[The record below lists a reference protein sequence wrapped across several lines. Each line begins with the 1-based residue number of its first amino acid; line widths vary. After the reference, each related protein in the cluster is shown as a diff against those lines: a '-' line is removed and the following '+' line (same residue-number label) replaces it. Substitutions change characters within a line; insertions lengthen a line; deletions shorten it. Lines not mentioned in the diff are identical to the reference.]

1 MDFNKLLEKDYI
13 FLDGA
18 MGTMLQ
24 AQGLKLGSI
33 PEVLSITE
41 PEKIIGIHKAYLEAG
56 SQVVYANTF
65 GANSYKLKDCPYS
78 PTEIIKA
85 AVKNAKEACKDYN
98 GLVALDIGPIGQL
111 LEPTGSLTF

>member
-65 GANSYKLKDCPYS
+65 GANSYKLKRLPLQPNRNYKSC
-78 PTEIIKA
+78 
-85 AVKNAKEACKDYN
+85 CKKR
-98 GLVALDIGPIGQL
+98 
-111 LEPTGSLTF
+111 